1 MDSLKQWEALRLKAI
16 ATSKSTPAASIFG
29 KAGKSG
35 AVYRWGIAVATG
47 TECSEQFELLSRL
60 ACGGTIG
67 KKHESFDL
75 VGAVEDF
82 ILSIETASAISVVE
96 ANQAVAWAAAL
107 PALCRE
113 LEPRFSWQL
122 MTSLRQLHEAVISKN
137 QTYSTTHLILGGEL
151 GLTLAWR
158 MADVPSCLRLQKQ
171 SIAAITD
178 WCDQFDIAIAEAI
191 AGAVDTRA
199 VFASLTRSLTLL
211 RCTSNHKI
219 KKVHTKAADLLATWV
234 AAMTVR
240 KGGSALSSATR
251 EDVADDIA
259 EGGLLDHA
267 VAMDIESLEP
277 AIAAALGQTQ
287 TGGRLAWEVSL
298 PETMWH
304 DSDSKLAI
312 MLPEWDV
319 QKSRTHIDYS
329 GEHVLIEIFAGRN
342 KVIDGAWHSTI
353 EIDGEEQRPTGTW
366 SEICEYTDDDVHY
379 IELEQPWTGGILL
392 QRQVMHVREDRCIH
406 LADAIVP
413 DPDHAAPDSA
423 ALDNTGVG
431 TDDFRSIRYMSRIPM
446 AENIEADPE
455 PETRE
460 VFLNDG
466 RRSAM
471 VLPISAGEWRV
482 GPTAATLKTSE
493 DGHLVFASEGKGRL
507 YCPLW
512 IDCSQRRFKRKRT
525 WRQLTVVDNLR
536 LCRNDEAVGYRIQV
550 GSEQWMIYRTL
561 GEPKTRS
568 VLGKHLIADFFASR
582 FDPTYGDHDAIVTV
596 DDSEPGED

>member
-1 MDSLKQWEALRLKAI
+1 MNSGSSDSLKQWEALRLKAI
-16 ATSKSTPAASIFG
+16 ATSKSTPAAAIFG

-47 TECSEQFELLSRL
+47 TQCGEQMELLSRL
-60 ACGGTIG
+60 ACGGSIG
-67 KKHESFDL
+67 KKYESFDL

-82 ILSIETASAISVVE
+82 ILSIETATAVSVVE

-113 LEPRFSWQL
+113 LEPKFSWQL

-158 MADVPSCLRLQKQ
+158 MADVPSCQRLQKQ

-178 WCDQFDIAIAEAI
+178 WCDQLDIAVAEAI
-191 AGAVDTRA
+191 SGAADTRA
-199 VFASLTRSLTLL
+199 VFASLTRSLSLVS
-211 RCTSNHKI
+211 CTSDQKT
-219 KKVHTKAADLLATWV
+219 KKVHAKAAKLLATWI

-240 KGGSALSSATR
+240 QGGSALSSATCDDAVD
-251 EDVADDIA
+251 DVAD
-259 EGGLLDHA
+259 GGLLDHA
-267 VAMDIESLEP
+267 VATDTDSLEP
-277 AIAAALGQTQ
+277 AIAAAMGQTQ

-304 DSDSKLAI
+304 DSDAKLAI
-312 MLPEWDV
+312 MLPDWDI

-329 GEHVLIEIFAGRN
+329 GEHILIEIFAGRN

-353 EIDGEEQRPTGTW
+353 EINGEEQQPTGPW
-366 SEICEYTDDDVHY
+366 SEICEYTDDDVHF

-392 QRQVMHVREDRCIH
+392 QRHVMHVREDRCVH

-413 DPDHAAPDSA
+413 NPDDAA
-423 ALDNTGVG
+423 VG
-431 TDDFRSIRYMSRIPM
+431 TDEFRSIRYMSRIPM

-471 VLPISAGEWRV
+471 VLPISACEWRV

-507 YCPLW
+507 YSPLW